1 IRAVFDKLEEQAASP
16 HMARRMRKLI
26 VPEVVVVKYKGA
38 TIRSEQSLKKEAG
51 QEYSGILSD
60 LKESVRFTV
69 NGEDYWTPYKKI
81 TIVPPPSLMELTA
94 DREEPA
100 YLYQRPP
107 IGKEM
112 KDLRGKKQVFTET

>member
-1 IRAVFDKLEEQAASP
+1 
-16 HMARRMRKLI
+16 M
-26 VPEVVVVKYKGA
+26 
-38 TIRSEQSLKKEAG
+38 KKEAG
-51 QEYSGILSD
+51 QEYSGVLSD

-69 NGEDYWTPYKKI
+69 NGEDYYTPYKKI
-81 TIVPPPSLMELTA
+81 TLVPPPSLMELTA

-112 KDLRGKKQVFTET
+112 KDLRGKKQVFTETPVSLCSLSSLSAVACLSPACWDGSSWR